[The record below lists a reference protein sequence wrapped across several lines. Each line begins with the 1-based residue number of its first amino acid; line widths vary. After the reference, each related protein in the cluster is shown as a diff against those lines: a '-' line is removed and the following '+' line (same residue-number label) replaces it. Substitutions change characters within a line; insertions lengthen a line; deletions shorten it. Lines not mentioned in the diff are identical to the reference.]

1 MDLVQV
7 FAHGDQLIFNRFRH
21 SLRSQA
27 VEQLLTELIRSEALI
42 KFCLLLPTAWRYKNI
57 KSTVQEAA
65 NQLAT
70 GGTILLIG

>member
-7 FAHGDQLIFNRFRH
+7 FTHGDQLIFNRFRH

-27 VEQLLTELIRSEALI
+27 VEQLLTELIRSEAL
-42 KFCLLLPTAWRYKNI
+42 KNCLLLPIAWRYKNI

-65 NQLAT
+65 NQLAN